1 MRLKTLL
8 TTLTTFGILFSFT
21 VSMAEEMTEK
31 STLVPSAFLPA
42 DKYEFEPVLEGTETL
57 HDYIIQN
64 KGTAPLKIERVKT
77 G

>member
-8 TTLTTFGILFSFT
+8 AIITTFGILFSVH
-21 VSMAEEMTEK
+21 VSMAEEATEK
-31 STLVPSAFLPA
+31 SILAPSAYLPE
-42 DKYEFEPVLEGTETL
+42 DKYEFASVLEGTETL

-64 KGTAPLKIERVKT
+64 KGTAPLKIIKVKT